1 MTKTPA
7 AGRYP
12 HATERMSDENY
23 RNNTFDYARPLSLE
37 EIAKRWHRRWVGGK
51 WTVMGPMQRDF
62 LVAQGLMPGHR
73 LLDVGCGPLRAGIH
87 FVEYLDPGNYYGI
100 EINQTLLDVGYEQEL
115 PARIRERLPRDHL
128 RATDRFDCDF
138 GVTFDYAIAH
148 SVFTH
153 VSLNQIRLCLYRV
166 AQRMGPDG
174 RFFATFFEA
183 PPGHPLDQSINNG
196 RRWTERNA
204 FFYYRRDLKW
214 AARWADCEMHYI
226 GKWGHPGGQRMVEFR
241 RAESKP
247 AGRARPVK
255 SGASGF
261 TSRVKRALKGRT

>member
-1 MTKTPA
+1 
-7 AGRYP
+7 
-12 HATERMSDENY
+12 MSDEDY
-23 RNNTFDYARPLSLE
+23 RNATFDYARPLTGE
-37 EIAKRWHRRWVGGK
+37 EVANGWHRVWAWGK
-51 WTVMGPMQRDF
+51 WSVMGPLQREF
-62 LVAQGLMPGHR
+62 LVTQGLMPWHQ

-87 FVEYLDPGNYYGI
+87 FVDYLEPGHYYGI
-100 EINQTLLDVGYEQEL
+100 EINQSLLDVGYQQEL
-115 PARIRERLPRDHL
+115 PAPLRERLPRDHL

-138 GVTFDYAIAH
+138 GVKFDYAIAN

-153 VSLNQIRLCLYRV
+153 ISLNHIRLCLYRV
-166 AQRMGPDG
+166 AQQLAPSG

-183 PPGHPLDQSINNG
+183 PPGHPIDASLNNG

-204 FFYYRRDLKW
+204 YFYYRRDLKW

-226 GKWGHPGGQRMVEFR
+226 GKWGHPSGKRMVEFR

-247 AGRARPVK
+247 AGRARPVN
-255 SGASGF
+255 SGTSSL